1 MSRAFAITVT
11 PRTSLL
17 FMESR
22 HFVEGF
28 NFTSKGRDVIDAM
41 LVILLMERI
50 YDWSFEHP
58 KSLLHEVIF

>member
-1 MSRAFAITVT
+1 
-11 PRTSLL
+11 
-17 FMESR
+17 MESR

-41 LVILLMERI
+41 LVIQLMERI